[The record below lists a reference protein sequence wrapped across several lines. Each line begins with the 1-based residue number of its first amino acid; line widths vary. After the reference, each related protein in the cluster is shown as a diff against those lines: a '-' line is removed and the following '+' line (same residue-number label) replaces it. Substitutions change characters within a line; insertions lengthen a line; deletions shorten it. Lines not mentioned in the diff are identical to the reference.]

1 MNKVI
6 RNITTTLSSFTD
18 GMILSVKA
26 MQSVGENN
34 TDGLTDG
41 TLPSVKQSSVNPIS
55 VVNSVAN
62 KKKTTHRR

>member
-6 RNITTTLSSFTD
+6 RNITTTLSNFTD
-18 GMILSVKA
+18 GMIPSVKA

-55 VVNSVAN
+55 VVNSVTN